1 MSGQVNSI
9 SSPYGKQEP
18 LGRLALEGVTVRF
31 GEVPALDDVSI
42 IVEPGER
49 LAVIG
54 ASGAGKST
62 LFRTLTRSVALSS
75 GRVTVG
81 ERNLYALS
89 KKELNGVRRCVGTI
103 YQAYNLVPQLP
114 AGVNAALGEVGG
126 MGAWGTLRTFLA
138 GPDTALASRVADA
151 LDRMDLRDKAHIRT
165 ADLSGGQQQ
174 RVAVARLL
182 VQRPNLIL
190 ADEPFAAVDPVT
202 TERVMEA
209 LLELNGE
216 GATLLVN
223 LHDVRMARRFPRV
236 VALREG
242 RGAFDGPPER
252 LTEERLSRIYAANQH
267 ATAASSTGASPKPRD
282 YVCPRTEEPG
292 RLIEG
297 RDGISAH

>member
-1 MSGQVNSI
+1 MI
-9 SSPYGKQEP
+9 SSIRNKEKP
-18 LGRLALEGVTVRF
+18 LGGLALEGVTVQF
-31 GEVPALDDVSI
+31 GGTPALEGVTI
-42 IVEPGER
+42 EARPKEK

-62 LFRTLTRSVALSS
+62 LFRTLTRSVALRS

-81 ERNLYALS
+81 ERDLYALS
-89 KKELNGVRRCVGTI
+89 KKELKGVQRCVGTI

-114 AGVNAALGEVGG
+114 AGVNAALGEVGA
-126 MGAWGTLRTFLA
+126 MDVWGTLRAFLA
-138 GPDTALASRVADA
+138 GPNAALSSRVAGA
-151 LDRMDLRDKAHIRT
+151 LDQVGLEDKARVRT
-165 ADLSGGQQQ
+165 ANLSGGQQQ

-182 VQRPNLIL
+182 VQRPGLIL

-223 LHDVRMARRFPRV
+223 LHDVKLARRFPRV

-242 RGAFDGPPER
+242 RIVFDGSPAQ
-252 LTEERLSRIYAANQH
+252 LTDEILSQIYAGDPYGL
-267 ATAASSTGASPKPRD
+267 AASPADPQNNTRPRGED
-282 YVCPRTEEPG
+282 PV
-292 RLIEG
+292 RLMEG
-297 RDGISAH
+297 RDGVSAH

>member
-18 LGRLALEGVTVRF
+18 LGRLALEGVTVCF

-89 KKELNGVRRCVGTI
+89 KKELKGVRRYVGTI

-114 AGVNAALGEVGG
+114 VGVNAALGEIGG
-126 MGAWGTLRTFLA
+126 MGAWGALRTFLT
-138 GPDTALASRVADA
+138 GPEATLSSRVTDA
-151 LDRMDLRDKAHIRT
+151 LDRV
-165 ADLSGGQQQ
+165 G
-174 RVAVARLL
+174 
-182 VQRPNLIL
+182 L
-190 ADEPFAAVDPVT
+190 ADEPFAAVDRVT
-202 TERVMEA
+202 TKRVFEA
-209 LLELNGE
+209 LLELNRE
-216 GATLLVN
+216 EATLLVN
-223 LHDVRMARRFPRV
+223 LHDVEIARR
-236 VALREG
+236 
-242 RGAFDGPPER
+242 
-252 LTEERLSRIYAANQH
+252 
-267 ATAASSTGASPKPRD
+267 
-282 YVCPRTEEPG
+282 
-292 RLIEG
+292 
-297 RDGISAH
+297 SAYRC